1 MTKSDLSTI
10 LATSALSSLLL
21 IFELVHDANFVVH
34 YEVTLPMEIELIL
47 SLIFFAFCAG
57 AIDAA
62 VGGGG
67 LIQIPALMG
76 ALPQVAPATI
86 FGTNKL
92 ASICGT
98 ASAAFSFLRRVRLQ
112 WKLLAVVAVCALISS
127 FVGAACVSMIP
138 TAVLK
143 PFVLLML
150 VIIAIYTFVKKQF
163 GQFHVEQ
170 ELTTKILVLAA
181 VGSLLIGFYDG
192 IFGPG
197 TGSFFI
203 FYFIRYL
210 KVDFIHASALS
221 KIANFMTN
229 FAALSFFIP
238 TGHVLLSLGLM
249 MAAANIIG
257 SIVGVRVA
265 LKYGSGF
272 IRILFLILVSV
283 LIMRLSYQILV
294 AG

>member
-1 MTKSDLSTI
+1 
-10 LATSALSSLLL
+10 
-21 IFELVHDANFVVH
+21 
-34 YEVTLPMEIELIL
+34 MEFDLIL
-47 SLIFFAFCAG
+47 SLLFFAFCAG

-76 ALPQVAPATI
+76 ALPHYATATV

-98 ASAAFSFLRRVRLQ
+98 ASAAWSYLRRVKLQ
-112 WKLLAVVAVCALISS
+112 WKLLVVIGVTACISS
-127 FVGAACVSMIP
+127 FGGAACVALIP
-138 TAVLK
+138 QSFLR

-150 VIIAIYTFVKKQF
+150 IVIAIYTFTKKQF
-163 GQFHVEQ
+163 GQVHEQ
-170 ELTTKILVLAA
+170 QEVTRKVLILAG
-181 VGSLLIGFYDG
+181 VGGLLIGFYDG

-210 KVDFIHASALS
+210 KVDFLHASALS
-221 KIANFMTN
+221 KIGNFMTN

-238 TGHVLLSLGLM
+238 TGHVLFQLGLM
-249 MAAANIIG
+249 MAVANVAGSLIG
-257 SIVGVRVA
+257 VKMA

-272 IRILFLILVSV
+272 IRILFLILVSI
-283 LIMRLSYQILV
+283 LICRLGYQMITQ
-294 AG
+294 

>member
-1 MTKSDLSTI
+1 M
-10 LATSALSSLLL
+10 
-21 IFELVHDANFVVH
+21 EL
-34 YEVTLPMEIELIL
+34 ELIL

-76 ALPQVAPATI
+76 AMPQLGPATV

-98 ASAAFSFLRRVRLQ
+98 ASAAFSFLRRVSLS
-112 WKLLAVVAVCALISS
+112 WKLLLVVGLCAFASS
-127 FVGAACVSMIP
+127 FVGAASVSLVP
-138 TAVLK
+138 TEVLK
-143 PFVLLML
+143 PLVLIML
-150 VIIAIYTFVKKQF
+150 IVIAIYTFMKKQF
-163 GQFHVEQ
+163 GQVHVEQ
-170 ELTTKILVLAA
+170 VINGKVLLLAG

-210 KVDFIHASALS
+210 KVDFLHASALS

-238 TGHVLLSLGLM
+238 TGHVLFGIGLM
-249 MAAANIIG
+249 MAVANVVG
-257 SIVGVRVA
+257 SLVGVKMA

-283 LIMRLSYQILV
+283 LICRLAYQMIV
-294 AG
+294 A

>member
-1 MTKSDLSTI
+1 M
-10 LATSALSSLLL
+10 
-21 IFELVHDANFVVH
+21 EM
-34 YEVTLPMEIELIL
+34 EVIL
-47 SLIFFAFCAG
+47 SLIFFAFTAG

-76 ALPQVAPATI
+76 ALPHTATATI

-98 ASAAFSFLRRVRLQ
+98 ASAAFTYMRQVKLE
-112 WKLLAVVAVCALISS
+112 WKLLAVIAVTACISS
-127 FVGAACVSMIP
+127 FGGAACVAMIP
-138 TAVLK
+138 QHVLR
-143 PFVLLML
+143 PFVLFMLIVIALYTLM
-150 VIIAIYTFVKKQF
+150 KKQF
-163 GQFHVEQ
+163 GQVHFPQ
-170 ELTTKILVLAA
+170 ELSRKMLITAGIGGV
-181 VGSLLIGFYDG
+181 LIGFYDG

-203 FYFIRYL
+203 FFFIKYL
-210 KVDFIHASALS
+210 KVDFLHASALS
-221 KIANFMTN
+221 KIGNFMTN

-238 TGHVLLSLGLM
+238 TGHVLFSLGLM
-249 MAAANIIG
+249 MAVANVCG
-257 SIVGVRVA
+257 SILGVKMA

-283 LIMRLSYQILV
+283 LICRLAYQMFLM
-294 AG
+294 

>member
-1 MTKSDLSTI
+1 MDI
-10 LATSALSSLLL
+10 
-21 IFELVHDANFVVH
+21 
-34 YEVTLPMEIELIL
+34 EIII

-76 ALPQVAPATI
+76 ALPNYATATV

-98 ASAAFSFLRRVRLQ
+98 ASAAFSYLRQVKLQ
-112 WKLLAVVAVCALISS
+112 WKLLAVIAVTAFISS
-127 FVGAACVSMIP
+127 FGGAACVSMIP
-138 TAVLK
+138 QAVLK
-143 PFVLLML
+143 PFVLFML
-150 VIIAIYTFVKKQF
+150 IVIAIYTFMKKQF
-163 GQFHVEQ
+163 GQVHFQ
-170 ELTTKILVLAA
+170 QSITTKTLVLAG
-181 VGSLLIGFYDG
+181 VGGLVIGFYDG

-210 KVDFIHASALS
+210 KVDFLHASALS
-221 KIANFMTN
+221 KIGNFMTN

-238 TGHVLLSLGLM
+238 TGHVLFSLGLM
-249 MAAANIIG
+249 MAVANVAG
-257 SIVGVRVA
+257 SLVGVKMA

-272 IRILFLILVSV
+272 IRILFLILVSI
-283 LIMRLSYQILV
+283 LICRLAYQIFV
-294 AG
+294 AV

>member
-1 MTKSDLSTI
+1 MDI
-10 LATSALSSLLL
+10 
-21 IFELVHDANFVVH
+21 
-34 YEVTLPMEIELIL
+34 EIII

-76 ALPQVAPATI
+76 ALPNYATATV

-98 ASAAFSFLRRVRLQ
+98 ASAAFSYLRQVKLQ
-112 WKLLAVVAVCALISS
+112 WKLLAVIAVTAFISS
-127 FVGAACVSMIP
+127 FGGAACVSMIP
-138 TAVLK
+138 QSVLK
-143 PFVLLML
+143 PFVLFML
-150 VIIAIYTFVKKQF
+150 IVIAIYTFMKKQF
-163 GQFHVEQ
+163 GQVHFQ
-170 ELTTKILVLAA
+170 QSITTKTLVLAG
-181 VGSLLIGFYDG
+181 VGGLVIGFYDG

-210 KVDFIHASALS
+210 KVDFLHASALS
-221 KIANFMTN
+221 KIGNFMTN

-238 TGHVLLSLGLM
+238 TGHVLFSLGLM
-249 MAAANIIG
+249 MAVANVAG
-257 SIVGVRVA
+257 SLVGVKMA

-283 LIMRLSYQILV
+283 LILRLSYQMLFPS
-294 AG
+294 

>member
-1 MTKSDLSTI
+1 
-10 LATSALSSLLL
+10 
-21 IFELVHDANFVVH
+21 
-34 YEVTLPMEIELIL
+34 MEFDVIL

-76 ALPQVAPATI
+76 ALPNYSTATI

-98 ASAAFSFLRRVRLQ
+98 ASAAFSYLRRVKLQ
-112 WKLLAVVAVCALISS
+112 WKLLLVIAVTAFVSS
-127 FVGAACVSMIP
+127 FGGAACVSMIP
-138 TAVLK
+138 QELLR
-143 PFVLLML
+143 PFVLFML
-150 VIIAIYTFVKKQF
+150 IVIAIYTFMKKQF
-163 GQFHVEQ
+163 GQVHFQ
-170 ELTTKILVLAA
+170 QDISPKILLLAG
-181 VGSLLIGFYDG
+181 VGGLLIGFYDG

-210 KVDFIHASALS
+210 KVDFLHASALS
-221 KIANFMTN
+221 KIGNFMTN
-229 FAALSFFIP
+229 FAALSFFVP
-238 TGHVLLSLGLM
+238 TGHVLFQLGLM
-249 MAAANIIG
+249 MAVANVAGSIIG
-257 SIVGVRVA
+257 VKMA

-272 IRILFLILVSV
+272 IRILFLILVTI
-283 LIMRLSYQILV
+283 LIFRLAYQMLFM
-294 AG
+294 

>member
-1 MTKSDLSTI
+1 M
-10 LATSALSSLLL
+10 
-21 IFELVHDANFVVH
+21 ELD
-34 YEVTLPMEIELIL
+34 LIL
-47 SLIFFAFCAG
+47 SLLFFAFCAG

-76 ALPQVAPATI
+76 ALPHSSTATI

-98 ASAAFSFLRRVRLQ
+98 ASAAYSYMRRVKLQ
-112 WKLLAVVAVCALISS
+112 WKLLVVIAVTACISS
-127 FVGAACVSMIP
+127 FGGAACVSMIP
-138 TAVLK
+138 QDVLR
-143 PFVLLML
+143 PFVLFML
-150 VIIAIYTFVKKQF
+150 IVIAIYTFMKKQF
-163 GQFHVEQ
+163 GQVHFQ
-170 ELTTKILVLAA
+170 RELTNKMLITAGI
-181 VGSLLIGFYDG
+181 GGLLIGFYDG

-203 FYFIRYL
+203 FFFIKYL
-210 KVDFIHASALS
+210 KVDFLHASALS
-221 KIANFMTN
+221 KVGNFMTN

-238 TGHVLLSLGLM
+238 SGHVLFALGLM
-249 MAAANIIG
+249 MAVANVMG
-257 SIVGVRVA
+257 SLVGVKMA

-283 LIMRLSYQILV
+283 LICRLAYQTFLM
-294 AG
+294 

>member
-1 MTKSDLSTI
+1 
-10 LATSALSSLLL
+10 
-21 IFELVHDANFVVH
+21 
-34 YEVTLPMEIELIL
+34 MEMELIL
-47 SLIFFAFCAG
+47 SLLFFAFTAG

-76 ALPQVAPATI
+76 ALPHTATATI

-98 ASAAFSFLRRVRLQ
+98 ASAAFSYMRQVKLQ
-112 WKLLAVVAVCALISS
+112 WRLLAVIAVTACISS
-127 FVGAACVSMIP
+127 FGGAACVAMIP
-138 TAVLK
+138 QQVLR
-143 PFVLLML
+143 PFVLFMLIVIALYTLM
-150 VIIAIYTFVKKQF
+150 KKQF
-163 GQFHVEQ
+163 GQVHFQQ
-170 ELTTKILVLAA
+170 ELSRKMLITAGI
-181 VGSLLIGFYDG
+181 GGLLIGFYDG

-203 FYFIRYL
+203 FFFIKYL
-210 KVDFIHASALS
+210 KVDFLHASALS
-221 KIANFMTN
+221 KIGNFMTN

-238 TGHVLLSLGLM
+238 TGHVLFSLGLM
-249 MAAANIIG
+249 MAVANVCG
-257 SIVGVRVA
+257 SLVGVKMA

-283 LIMRLSYQILV
+283 LICRLAYQMFLM
-294 AG
+294 

>member
-1 MTKSDLSTI
+1 M
-10 LATSALSSLLL
+10 
-21 IFELVHDANFVVH
+21 
-34 YEVTLPMEIELIL
+34 EVEIII

-76 ALPQVAPATI
+76 ALPQYSAATI

-98 ASAAFSFLRRVRLQ
+98 ASAAYSYIRQVKLQ
-112 WKLLAVVAVCALISS
+112 WKLLAVIAVTAFISS
-127 FVGAACVSMIP
+127 FTGAACVSKVP
-138 TAVLK
+138 QHVLR
-143 PFVLLML
+143 PFVLFML
-150 VIIAIYTFVKKQF
+150 IVIAIYTFSKKQF
-163 GQFHVEQ
+163 GQVHFQ
-170 ELTTKILVLAA
+170 QALNRKMLILAG
-181 VGSLLIGFYDG
+181 VGGLLIGFYDG

-203 FYFIRYL
+203 FFFIRYL
-210 KVDFIHASALS
+210 KVDFLHASALS
-221 KIANFMTN
+221 KIGNFMTN

-238 TGHVLLSLGLM
+238 SGNVLFALGLL
-249 MAAANIIG
+249 MAVSNVIG
-257 SIVGVRVA
+257 SIVGVKMA

-283 LIMRLSYQILV
+283 LICRLSYQMFV
-294 AG
+294 A

>member
-1 MTKSDLSTI
+1 MELDLVLT
-10 LATSALSSLLL
+10 
-21 IFELVHDANFVVH
+21 LV
-34 YEVTLPMEIELIL
+34 
-47 SLIFFAFCAG
+47 FFAFCAG

-76 ALPQVAPATI
+76 ALPSTAPATI

-98 ASAAFSFLRRVRLQ
+98 ASAAFSFMRRVRLP
-112 WKLLAVVAVCALISS
+112 WRLLLVVGGCACI
-127 FVGAACVSMIP
+127 GAYIGAMGVSYVP
-138 TAVLK
+138 TEVLK
-143 PFVLLML
+143 PLVLVML
-150 VIIAIYTFVKKQF
+150 IVIALYTFLKKQF
-163 GQFHVEQ
+163 GQDHVEQ
-170 ELTTKILVLAA
+170 VITTQILLLAGL
-181 VGSLLIGFYDG
+181 GSLLIGFYDG

-210 KVDFIHASALS
+210 KVDFLHASALS

-238 TGHVLLSLGLM
+238 AGHIIFQYGLTMAVANVLG
-249 MAAANIIG
+249 A
-257 SIVGVRVA
+257 IVGVKVA
-265 LKYGSGF
+265 LKYGSSF

-283 LIMRLSYQILV
+283 LICRLAYRVFLV
-294 AG
+294 

>member
-1 MTKSDLSTI
+1 MDI
-10 LATSALSSLLL
+10 EIIISLV
-21 IFELVHDANFVVH
+21 I
-34 YEVTLPMEIELIL
+34 
-47 SLIFFAFCAG
+47 FAFCAG

-67 LIQIPALMG
+67 LIQIPAIMG
-76 ALPQVAPATI
+76 AMPQLAPATV

-98 ASAAFSFLRRVRLQ
+98 ASAALSFLRKVQLP
-112 WKLLAVVAVCALISS
+112 WKLLGVIGLCAFLSS

-138 TAVLK
+138 TDILR

-150 VIIAIYTFVKKQF
+150 IVIAIYTFMKKQF
-163 GQFHVEQ
+163 GQLHVQ
-170 ELTTKILVLAA
+170 QTLNRKMLLLAA
-181 VGSLLIGFYDG
+181 LGSVLIGFYDG

-210 KVDFIHASALS
+210 QVDFLHASALS

-229 FAALSFFIP
+229 LAALSFFIP
-238 TGHVLLSLGLM
+238 TGHVLFMVGAM
-249 MAAANIIG
+249 MALANITG
-257 SIVGVRVA
+257 SLVGVRLA
-265 LKYGSGF
+265 FKYGSGF
-272 IRILFLILVSV
+272 IRIVFLVLVSV
-283 LIMRLSYQILV
+283 LIIRMAYQMFWL
-294 AG
+294 

>member
-1 MTKSDLSTI
+1 MDI
-10 LATSALSSLLL
+10 D
-21 IFELVHDANFVVH
+21 I
-34 YEVTLPMEIELIL
+34 II

-76 ALPQVAPATI
+76 ALPHYATATV

-98 ASAAFSFLRRVRLQ
+98 ASAAWSYLRKVKLQ
-112 WKLLAVVAVCALISS
+112 WKLLAVIAVTACISS
-127 FVGAACVSMIP
+127 FGGAACVALIP
-138 TAVLK
+138 QSFLR
-143 PFVLLML
+143 PFVLFML
-150 VIIAIYTFVKKQF
+150 IVIAIYTFTKKQF
-163 GQFHVEQ
+163 GQVHIQQ
-170 ELTTKILVLAA
+170 EVTNKILLLA
-181 VGSLLIGFYDG
+181 GLGGLLIGFYDG

-210 KVDFIHASALS
+210 KVDFLHASALS
-221 KIANFMTN
+221 KIGNFMTN

-238 TGHVLLSLGLM
+238 TGHVLFQLGLM
-249 MAAANIIG
+249 MAVANVAG
-257 SIVGVRVA
+257 SLLGVKMA

-272 IRILFLILVSV
+272 IRVLFLILVSI
-283 LIMRLSYQILV
+283 LICRLGYQMITQ
-294 AG
+294 

>member
-1 MTKSDLSTI
+1 M
-10 LATSALSSLLL
+10 
-21 IFELVHDANFVVH
+21 EL
-34 YEVTLPMEIELIL
+34 ELIMTL
-47 SLIFFAFCAG
+47 VFFAFCAG

-67 LIQIPALMG
+67 LVQIPALMG
-76 ALPQVAPATI
+76 ALPQLAPATV

-98 ASAAFSFLRRVRLQ
+98 ASAAFSYLRQVSLS
-112 WKLLAVVAVCALISS
+112 WKLLLVVGVCAFGSS
-127 FVGAACVSMIP
+127 FLGAASVSLVP
-138 TAVLK
+138 TEVLK
-143 PFVLLML
+143 PMVLVML
-150 VIIAIYTFVKKQF
+150 IVIAIYTFLKKQF
-163 GQFHVEQ
+163 GQVHFQQQITRKV
-170 ELTTKILVLAA
+170 LILAG

-210 KVDFIHASALS
+210 KVDFLHASALS

-238 TGHVLLSLGLM
+238 TGHVLFSYGLI
-249 MAAANIIG
+249 MAVANVIG
-257 SIVGVRVA
+257 AVVGVKLA

-272 IRILFLILVSV
+272 IRILFLILVTV
-283 LIMRLSYQILV
+283 LIGRLSYQIFL
-294 AG
+294 G